1 MKVSICGC
9 GWLGLPLAKYLVAR
23 GIEVYGSKTRA
34 DSASQLLQYGIHGI
48 ALTIPFAN
56 TVDENAFDDKNKRDH
71 HSARQLSK
79 LTDLNKSTEL
89 AELTELTK
97 FFQTDVL
104 VINVPP
110 RRKTMSG
117 NEHVEA
123 IVSLSD
129 TAKQAGCQRV
139 IFVSTTS
146 VYGGL
151 TGEVVETS
159 IPQPDTE
166 SGLAHFNIE
175 QRLRKSWGD
184 NLVVLRLAGLIGPD
198 RHPVKFLAGKEGLAG
213 GEEPVNLVHLDDCI
227 QAIDSIIHQQPS
239 LKVLHLAATSHPTR
253 KQYYTAMASK
263 AGLPEPVFTEDSAT
277 GGKFIN
283 ADNSCR
289 VLGIMLQYDDLM
301 GFSPEIDCH

>member
-9 GWLGLPLAKYLVAR
+9 GWLGLPLAKFLVAK
-23 GIEVYGSKTRA
+23 GLEVYGSKTRA
-34 DSASQLLQYGIHGI
+34 DSASRLLQYGIHGI

-71 HSARQLSK
+71 QSARQLSK
-79 LTDLNKSTEL
+79 LTDLNKS
-89 AELTELTK
+89 TELTK

-117 NEHVEA
+117 NEYVEA

-129 TAKQAGCQRV
+129 AAKKASCQRV

-151 TGEVVETS
+151 TGEVLETS

-175 QRLRKSWGD
+175 QRLRESWGD
-184 NLVVLRLAGLIGPD
+184 DLVVLRLAGLIGPD
-198 RHPVKFLAGKEGLAG
+198 RHPVKFLAGREGLAG

-227 QAIDSIIHQQPS
+227 QAIGSIIHQQPA

-253 KQYYTAMASK
+253 KQYYTAMASR
-263 AGLPEPVFTEDSAT
+263 AGLSKPIFTAGSAM
-277 GGKFIN
+277 GGKIIN

-289 VLGIMLQYDDLM
+289 VLGIMLQHDDLM
-301 GFSPEIDCH
+301 VHSPEIDCH